1 MKKKTFPYIISILV
15 VLLVSCLMPLL
26 LFYAN
31 VEAIKFVEVLIFM
44 GIYAAVSLILFF
56 VLRFTTKSIY
66 KAAAITTIVT
76 LIFQN
81 IGRLTPVLNHWIILG
96 IFALLIAAIA
106 ILSKKFLS
114 EEIAETFVPVIAVVL
129 AMLYIFNTV
138 MSMGRILNKGSLGDE
153 ISKEIDNRFS
163 YLSTFKDEDRPLP
176 EDLPNV
182 YFIIVDEYAGFN
194 SINKLYNYDNSQF
207 KAFLEESG
215 FTVSTSGTNYADGTL
230 ECLADVF
237 NLEVNEQNRY
247 RNSSEAYCQKKVSD
261 GVLFRFAEDWGYN
274 IRAVQTSDLIK
285 YKSETKQYG
294 KLWSTTADGEL
305 SIELMANPTI
315 YSPIEKAYNS
325 VLKALSVEPTVQ
337 KGVVKNL
344 AASSSDPI
352 SYLSRDDIF
361 RDNTFTLCYAQ
372 FPHQPFYYDE
382 NGNLTKNSSK
392 LNDWGDKNMYLGQFK
407 YCTKLLTEG
416 IENILENDPDSIIIL
431 MSDHGV
437 RTHELD
443 KNPWMKE
450 LTKKDTGDILC
461 AIYNQGEEFVD
472 IEGLCG
478 ANVITTLVNE
488 VYGYNIPLTQQAEDF
503 YK

>member
-1 MKKKTFPYIISILV
+1 MKKKVFPYIISILV

-44 GIYAAVSLILFF
+44 GVYAAVSLILFF
-56 VLRFTTKSIY
+56 ILRFTTKSIY
-66 KAAAITTIVT
+66 KAAAITTVVT

-81 IGRLTPVLNHWIILG
+81 IGRLTPVLNHWIIIG
-96 IFALLIAAIA
+96 IFVILMVAIA
-106 ILSKKFLS
+106 ILAKKLLS

-129 AMLYIFNTV
+129 AMLYILNTV
-138 MSMGRILNKGSLGDE
+138 MSMGRILNKGSLSDE
-153 ISKEIDNRFS
+153 IAKEVDNRFE
-163 YLSTFKDEDRPLP
+163 YLSTFKDESRPAS

-182 YFIIVDEYAGFN
+182 YMIIVDEYAGFD
-194 SINKLYNYDNSQF
+194 SIKKLYDYDNSEF
-207 KAFLEESG
+207 KNFLEDSG
-215 FTVSTSGTNYADGTL
+215 FTVSTSSTNYADGTL

-237 NLEVNEQNRY
+237 NLEVNQQNRY
-247 RNSSEAYCQKKVSD
+247 KNSSEAYCQKKVSD
-261 GVLFRFAEDWGYN
+261 AVIFRFAEDWGYN

-315 YSPIEKAYNS
+315 YAPLEKAYNS
-325 VLKALSVEPTVQ
+325 ILKSFKVEPSVQ

-344 AASSSDPI
+344 AASSSDPV
-352 SYLSRDDIF
+352 SYLSREDIF

-416 IENILENDPDSIIIL
+416 IGNIIENDPDSIIIL

-443 KNPWMKE
+443 KNPWMKM
-450 LTKKDTGDILC
+450 LTKEDTGDILC
-461 AIYNQGEEFVD
+461 AVYNKGEEFTD
-472 IEGLCG
+472 INGLCG
-478 ANVITTLVNE
+478 ANVLTTVVNE
-488 VYGYNIPLTQQAEDF
+488 VWGYNIPLSEQPTD
-503 YK
+503 